1 MEEIYIFQVQKK
13 PMNVMKDFKKTI
25 MKFKYNKMMKF
36 KKKIIKLKNN

>member
-1 MEEIYIFQVQKK
+1 
-13 PMNVMKDFKKTI
+13 MKDFNKTI